1 MMPKQDE
8 SVVTVQYN
16 SEDVLEC
23 EINYIDSEGNIKIR
37 NFDANKIH
45 KIPFQNSYCL
55 FVYKNARY
63 LLRCKNITDNR
74 VELYYPLKRICELD
88 SILSFGVSKEDFT
101 TIFQDKEAFE
111 KFQQEQSL
119 SNKPIFSEA
128 IYAINAGINN
138 TFFYVGDDNK
148 PHTIYTGP
156 CNRVRFLNEYY
167 MLLQHI
173 TIQENKTNSVIYY
186 FGKDIKQPTKLY
198 DCSSANAIEFED
210 FNGNIVA
217 SVFLCKVGDKRP
229 YYVYGIFEGYKNK
242 FPYEDSSTYIPNA
255 FFSSNDEYK
264 IRDYT
269 VGAIKYE
276 SFIILINDKKKRNIL
291 MLDGNFMFDKWVD
304 NIRSGDSIINITY
317 TDDNGKT
324 VERYLWFDEF
334 KAHYSKCT
342 QINL

>member
-1 MMPKQDE
+1 MSKQDE
-8 SVVTVQYN
+8 SVVTVKYN

-63 LLRCKNITDNR
+63 LLRCKKITDNT
-74 VELYYPLKRICELD
+74 VELYYPFKRICELD
-88 SILSFGVSKEDFT
+88 SVLSFGASKEDFT
-101 TIFQDKEAFE
+101 TIFPDKASFE
-111 KFQQEQSL
+111 KFQQEQFL
-119 SNKPIFSEA
+119 NNKPIFSEA
-128 IYAINAGINN
+128 IYITIDANNN
-138 TFFYVGDDNK
+138 TYFYVGDDNK
-148 PHTIYTGP
+148 QHTIYTGP
-156 CNRVRFLNEYY
+156 CNNVRFLNEYY

-173 TIQENKTNSVIYY
+173 TYKENDTNSVIYH
-186 FGKDIKQPTKLY
+186 FDAEAKHPTKLY
-198 DCSSANAIEFED
+198 ECSNVYIMDFED
-210 FNGNIVA
+210 FNGNIAA
-217 SVFLCKVGDKRP
+217 SVCLCKIGDKGA
-229 YYVYGIFEGYKNK
+229 YYVYGIFERYENK

-269 VGAIKYE
+269 VEAIIYV

-304 NIRSGDSIINITY
+304 NIRCGDSIINITY
-317 TDDNGKT
+317 TDDDGET
-324 VERYLWFDEF
+324 VERYLWFSEF
-334 KAHYSKCT
+334 KAHYRECT